1 MSKWENI
8 VKDKLEGYESPL
20 PEGGLAEFRARR
32 KGTAPAAKRYSPRWG
47 WALAGVA
54 AVAAGLAA
62 LLLPPR
68 PAVPE
73 DAVQIIKNQ
82 PVAETMVPDSAHIA
96 EPVPAVTPQAQ
107 PVSPPSTRRV
117 AAVLPK
123 TEGEAEVTEPAD
135 AAIAPTEEP
144 TIPQTEEAET
154 TDAPIDKK
162 TVPDEARWADSPF
175 VPQAPQARKVRLN
188 VAPVAGA
195 VAGGG
200 LLAAVLTPR
209 ARGGKPIPS
218 NAASTLESHY
228 INNMGPGNNG
238 YVFYNSLDAG
248 TVNPYTQVIDKGD
261 ELGLKD
267 VLEEYTHYRPLKT
280 GLSARIPL
288 KEKLSLT
295 SGLTYSLYGSKFTYS
310 FSGEKTQLVHY
321 LGIPVRLDYTLASNR
336 WLDVY
341 IGGGVAGDFCV
352 GSTLGGKAFAKD
364 GPAFAVLG
372 AGGLQWNMTK
382 RLGLYLEPEL
392 SWTLPSEKHVLKTYR
407 SEHPLVFTVATGLRI
422 NLSTL

>member
-73 DAVQIIKNQ
+73 DAVQVIKNQ
-82 PVAETMVPDSAHIA
+82 PVAEVIVADSADVS
-96 EPVPAVTPQAQ
+96 EPVPVLTPPVQ

-123 TEGEAEVTEPAD
+123 AESEVEVTEPAETAVVPAEETAD
-135 AAIAPTEEP
+135 PQKEETVADEAPL
-144 TIPQTEEAET
+144 
-154 TDAPIDKK
+154 DRK

-175 VPQAPQARKVRLN
+175 VPQAPQTRKVRLN

-200 LLAAVLTPR
+200 LLAAVLTPS
-209 ARGGKPIPS
+209 ARGGKPNSSPV
-218 NAASTLESHY
+218 ASTLESHY
-228 INNMGPGNNG
+228 INNTGPGNNG
-238 YVFYNSLDAG
+238 YVFYNSIDAG
-248 TVNPYTQVIDKGD
+248 TVNPYTQEIDKGD

-267 VLEEYTHYRPLKT
+267 VLEKYTHYRPLKT
-280 GLSARIPL
+280 GISARIHL

-310 FSGEKTQLVHY
+310 FSGEKTQLAHY

-352 GSTLGGKAFAKD
+352 GSTLGGDAFAKD
-364 GPAFAVLG
+364 GPAFSVLG

-407 SEHPLVFTVATGLRI
+407 NEHPLVFTVATGLRI
-422 NLSTL
+422 NLSIL